1 MIFFVVEY
9 VGEIFPWF
17 CGFSGGRQGIYFIS
31 IFVCLI
37 SANPFIISVN
47 KAQFCATTFCQL
59 LFFFFFNVINGV
71 FGAEV
76 VAVPLDELTASLI
89 PQFPRCFLQPLI

>member
-1 MIFFVVEY
+1 MLLKFSHGFVA
-9 VGEIFPWF
+9 
-17 CGFSGGRQGIYFIS
+17 SLGGRQGIYFIS

-59 LFFFFFNVINGV
+59 LFFKKKSYKWCVWSKV
-71 FGAEV
+71 D
-76 VAVPLDELTASLI
+76 AVPLDELTASLI